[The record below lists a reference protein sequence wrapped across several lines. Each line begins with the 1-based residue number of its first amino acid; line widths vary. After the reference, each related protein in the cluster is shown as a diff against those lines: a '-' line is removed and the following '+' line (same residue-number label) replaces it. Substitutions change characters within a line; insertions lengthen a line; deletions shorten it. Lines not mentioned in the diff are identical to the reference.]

1 MMIIIILIR
10 SIIPHPCSFQLL
22 LFSSLLRE
30 QGLELSPFLLL
41 PPPSLLAR
49 AGHPVPDLLKQTQ
62 TLTCKISK
70 LQPAKKL
77 MAATWLPRCRRGDLR
92 GDLEAVDLLQL
103 GLPPHSLPSLALLC
117 ATSKVWELRI
127 RALATILE
135 HFVVL
140 RQELLVWNAKLLIW
154 VLGQL

>member
-1 MMIIIILIR
+1 MMTIIILIR
-10 SIIPHPCSFQLL
+10 SIIPHPCSLQLL
-22 LFSSLLRE
+22 LFSSLLRK
-30 QGLELSPFLLL
+30 QGLELPSLLLL
-41 PPPSLLAR
+41 PPPHLL